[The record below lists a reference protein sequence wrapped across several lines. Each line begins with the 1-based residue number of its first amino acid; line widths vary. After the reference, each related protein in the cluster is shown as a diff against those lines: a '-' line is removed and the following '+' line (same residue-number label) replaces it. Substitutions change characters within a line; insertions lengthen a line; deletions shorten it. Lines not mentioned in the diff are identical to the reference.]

1 MIRARSVSGLATLLL
16 AVFVLAACGGDG
28 KKAPTATAE
37 PQGTAVL
44 GTAVTEGPLDIEG
57 STATDGVCKVT
68 IPDTWVDDGTG
79 QGVTSQGDKW
89 RVFGNRIADDA
100 AWNAARDLLK
110 TQMSSQ
116 AGAKITE
123 DDRTITVELANGRGY
138 VHRERFNDRY
148 CEFSVMANRDEPEQV
163 TASWLGVAATL
174 AAVRE
179 P

>member
-1 MIRARSVSGLATLLL
+1 MTRARTVSGLAALLL
-16 AVFVLAACGGDG
+16 AVLVLAACGGDS
-28 KKAPTATAE
+28 KESPTATAAPE
-37 PQGTAVL
+37 GTAAI
-44 GTAVTEGPLDIEG
+44 GTAVTEGPLDITG

-79 QGVTSQGDKW
+79 QGATSQGDKW

-110 TQMSSQ
+110 AQMSSQ
-116 AGAKITE
+116 AGATIAE
-123 DDRTITVELANGRGY
+123 DDRTITVELPNGRGY

-163 TASWLGVAATL
+163 TATWRGVAATL